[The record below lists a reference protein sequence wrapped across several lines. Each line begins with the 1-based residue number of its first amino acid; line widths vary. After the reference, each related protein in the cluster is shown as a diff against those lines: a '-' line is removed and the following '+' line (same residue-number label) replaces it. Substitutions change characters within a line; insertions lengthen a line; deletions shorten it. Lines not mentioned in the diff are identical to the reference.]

1 MNREERKQKRERDT
15 KNAVIVFFLM
25 LLFFILLIAAGVFAL
40 NRFVLKDKPPEEQPG
55 ETETEQPAG
64 TDPVAVGEEPVQ
76 PEVTDPV
83 IDPETQQAIDFVAGM
98 SLEDKVAQMFVITPN
113 ALTGYGGVTV
123 AGDKTRSAYNDRPVG
138 GLIYM
143 SENLLN
149 GPQTL
154 DMMTK
159 MTAMSKERTGL
170 PIFLGVDEE
179 GGSVARIASNAS
191 FGIANVGDMS
201 AVGATGDVQNAKNVG
216 TTIGG
221 YLKELGFNVN
231 FAPVADVLTDP
242 GSVIGNRSFGSDPA
256 VVADMAAA
264 ELAGLAE
271 QGIYGVV
278 KHFPGHGGVSGDSH
292 QGAVSS
298 EKSLEELTASELV
311 PFQRAVDSGA
321 AFIMVGHIS
330 LPNITGDSTPASLS
344 SKMITEVLR
353 GQMGYDGIVITDGMD
368 MSAITAGY
376 KADEAAVAAI
386 GAGADLILMPQD
398 YKTAYDGVLAAV
410 GSGTLSE
417 ERINESVVRIVRVK
431 LKMNVNAQ

>member
-15 KNAVIVFFLM
+15 KNAVIVFFLI
-25 LLFFILLIAAGVFAL
+25 LLFFVLLIVAGVFAL
-40 NRFVLKDKPPEEQPG
+40 NRFLLKEKPPEGQQEETQQPM
-55 ETETEQPAG
+55 G
-64 TDPVAVGEEPVQ
+64 TDDTEAVGDEPVQ
-76 PEVTDPV
+76 PEVTEPV
-83 IDPETQQAIDFVAGM
+83 IDAETQQAMDFVAGM

-138 GLIYM
+138 GLIYL

-179 GGSVARIASNAS
+179 GGSVTRIASNAS

-201 AVGATGDVQNAKNVG
+201 AVGASGDVQNAKNAG

-256 VVADMAAA
+256 VVADMVAA
-264 ELAGLAE
+264 ELAGLSE

-278 KHFPGHGGVSGDSH
+278 KHFPGHGGVAGDSH

-298 EKSLEELTASELV
+298 EKSLEDLTASELV

-321 AFIMVGHIS
+321 AFVMVGHIS
-330 LPNITGDSTPASLS
+330 LPVITGDSTPASLS
-344 SKMITEVLR
+344 PKMITEVLR
-353 GQMGYDGIVITDGMD
+353 GQMRYDGIVITDGMN
-368 MSAITAGY
+368 MSAITANY

-386 GAGADLILMPQD
+386 GAGADMILMPED

-431 LKMNVNAQ
+431 LKMNADAQ